1 VAVLPG
7 ASRPIGQ
14 NMNSSKLR
22 SYTAKDLAQMARQ
35 RGFAK
40 WHSMRKDELIEALAA
55 AGVKE
60 SVMLRSS
67 QADRESDEALAIRA
81 ERARAASRAAKPS
94 AAQKQLA
101 EMQRQRARMQDL
113 STATPTAGADRLLLL
128 VRDPYW
134 LQVTWEI
141 TPSSVTRART
151 ALGQHWHGA
160 QPVVRIGKLGDDGA
174 VGGVRQVKVHG
185 GVNHWY
191 VDVADPPAR
200 FRAEIGYV
208 DLSGGFYSIARSNE
222 VQTPEAGMG
231 EVGEHAWSDVARNAD
246 KVFAMSGGYSAD
258 GPSQELRQALEER
271 LRRPLGRPTETR
283 FTASEAKTDGS
294 MLNVEIEAE
303 LVVRGSTAPHT
314 HLTIQGEPVLVRED
328 GLFAVKLPFPDRRQV
343 IPVVASSADGLH
355 QRTIILGV
363 ERNTKALEPRRRDAA
378 IA

>member
-1 VAVLPG
+1 
-7 ASRPIGQ
+7 
-14 NMNSSKLR
+14 MNSSKLR

-55 AGVKE
+55 AGVQE
-60 SVMLRSS
+60 NALPRPR
-67 QADRESDEALAIRA
+67 QTDREAAEALANRA
-81 ERARAASRAAKPS
+81 ERARAAASRPKPT

-101 EMQRQRARMQDL
+101 EMQRQRARLQDL

-134 LQVTWEI
+134 LQVTWEV

-160 QPVVRIGKLGDDGA
+160 QPVLRLGKLGDDGA
-174 VGGVRQVKVHG
+174 VGSVRQVKVHG

-191 VDVADPPAR
+191 VDVADPPGR
-200 FRAEIGYV
+200 FRAEIGYL

-222 VQTPEAGMG
+222 VQTPEASVD
-231 EVGEHAWSDVARNAD
+231 EVGEHAWTDVARNAD
-246 KVFAMSGGYSAD
+246 RVFALSGGYSAD

-283 FTASEAKTDGS
+283 FTATEARTDGAQ
-294 MLNVEIEAE
+294 LDVQIDAE

-314 HLTIQGEPVLVRED
+314 HLTIQGEPVVVRED
-328 GLFAVKLPFPDRRQV
+328 GAFAVKLPFPDRRQV
-343 IPVVASSADGLH
+343 IPVVASSADGMH

-363 ERNTKALEPRRRDAA
+363 ERNTKALEPRRRDTVTA
-378 IA
+378 

>member
-1 VAVLPG
+1 
-7 ASRPIGQ
+7 
-14 NMNSSKLR
+14 MNPSKLR

-40 WHSMRKDELIEALAA
+40 WHSMRKDELIAALAA
-55 AGVKE
+55 AGIKE
-60 SVMLRSS
+60 SCLPRHS
-67 QADRESDEALAIRA
+67 QASRDA
-81 ERARAASRAAKPS
+81 EGARATRPERSAIERTTRPT
-94 AAQKQLA
+94 AAQTQLA
-101 EMQRQRARMQDL
+101 EIQRQRSRMQDL
-113 STATPTAGADRLLLL
+113 STATPTATADRLLLL

-134 LQVTWEI
+134 LQITWEI
-141 TPSSVTRART
+141 MPSSVTRART

-160 QPVVRIGKLGDDGA
+160 QPVIRIGRLGDDGA
-174 VGGVRQVKVHG
+174 VGGLRQVKVHG

-191 VDVADPPAR
+191 VDVAEPPCL

-208 DLSGGFYSIARSNE
+208 DLSGNFYSIARSNE
-222 VQTPEAGMG
+222 VRTPEAGVG

-246 KVFAMSGGYSAD
+246 RVFALSGGYSAD

-283 FTASEAKTDGS
+283 FTTSEAKTDGS
-294 MLNVEIEAE
+294 LLDVEIDAE

-314 HLTIQGEPVLVRED
+314 HLTIQGEPVHVRED

-343 IPVVASSADGLH
+343 IPVVASSADGMH

-363 ERNTKALEPRRRDAA
+363 ERNTKALEPRRRDSATA
-378 IA
+378 

>member
-1 VAVLPG
+1 MTP
-7 ASRPIGQ
+7 
-14 NMNSSKLR
+14 SKLR

-40 WHSMRKDELIEALAA
+40 WHSMRKDELIAALAA

-60 SVMLRSS
+60 GAAQRTKPESREAEETAAARS
-67 QADRESDEALAIRA
+67 
-81 ERARAASRAAKPS
+81 ERTAAASRNRRMT

-101 EMQRQRARMQDL
+101 EMQRQRQRMQDL
-113 STATPTAGADRLLLL
+113 STATPTASADRLLLL

-134 LQVTWEI
+134 LQVTWEVS
-141 TPSSVTRART
+141 PASVTRART

-174 VGGVRQVKVHG
+174 VSGMRQVKVHG
-185 GVNHWY
+185 GVSHWY
-191 VDVADPPAR
+191 VDVAEPPSR
-200 FRAEIGYV
+200 YRAEIGYL
-208 DLSGGFYSIARSNE
+208 DLSGEFYSIARSNE
-222 VQTPEAGMG
+222 VQTPEAGVG
-231 EVGEHAWSDVARNAD
+231 EVDEHAWTDVARNAD
-246 KVFAMSGGYSAD
+246 RVFALSGGYSAD

-294 MLNVEIEAE
+294 MLKVELDAE
-303 LVVRGSTAPHT
+303 LVVRGATAPHT
-314 HLTIQGEPVLVRED
+314 HLTIQGEPVPVRDD
-328 GLFAVKLPFPDRRQV
+328 GAFAVKLPFPDRRQV
-343 IPVVASSADGLH
+343 IPVVASSADGMH

-363 ERNTKALEPRRRDAA
+363 ERNTKALEPRRRDAV